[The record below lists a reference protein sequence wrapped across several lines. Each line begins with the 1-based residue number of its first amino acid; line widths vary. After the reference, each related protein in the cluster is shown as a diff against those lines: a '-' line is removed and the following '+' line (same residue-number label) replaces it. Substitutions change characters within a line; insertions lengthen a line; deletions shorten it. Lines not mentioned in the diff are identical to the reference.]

1 MKHLLLVAKR
11 ELFYGTY
18 ADLERCWKNGN
29 SHISAYDFE
38 TDGRWSHLELMW
50 VADYILEENQVPRK
64 DCVWEV
70 IPAPRAK

>member
-38 TDGRWSHLELMW
+38 TDGGWSHQELMW
-50 VADYILEENQVPRK
+50 VADCILEENEIPRE
-64 DCVWEV
+64 DFVWEV